1 MNNMSFYEE
10 IATVAYDLY
19 ERSGRIEGRD
29 LDNWL
34 EAERIVRSLKKIA
47 GENGKRYIKV
57 NVPPSRHVEE
67 RRNQVK
73 DV

>member
-1 MNNMSFYEE
+1 MSFYEE

-34 EAERIVRSLKKIA
+34 EAERIVWSLKKIA

-57 NVPPSRHVEE
+57 NVPPARYVEE
-67 RRNQVK
+67 RKHKSKEV
-73 DV
+73 